1 MTDPYKRD
9 KLITR
14 EDFDEETLT
23 AFERDELEEMTHGHE
38 EYDRRRDEMMDERR
52 REREA

>member
-1 MTDPYKRD
+1 MKPPKYDHLTSRQD
-9 KLITR
+9 L
-14 EDFDEETLT
+14 DEETLT
-23 AFERDELEEMTHGHE
+23 AFERDELDEMTHGDE